1 MILCLVELN
10 RNRNVY
16 TICQYANI
24 KLYDVRRVLYDIYDM
39 VIDMHIIRSD
49 KILIIKYSCVCKR
62 KNYAYQTIFLKKE
75 LIPTVRKNCMMYIT
89 IFMMAHLA
97 LFYFDPTL
105 TLPLAFSYFWLMFL
119 LLYSSSS
126 HHVFCLI

>member
-1 MILCLVELN
+1 MMYEDYCMM
-10 RNRNVY
+10 
-16 TICQYANI
+16 
-24 KLYDVRRVLYDIYDM
+24 YDM

-49 KILIIKYSCVCKR
+49 KILIINILACVREKT
-62 KNYAYQTIFLKKE
+62 NQTIFLKKE

-119 LLYSSSS
+119 LLSSSSS

>member
-1 MILCLVELN
+1 
-10 RNRNVY
+10 
-16 TICQYANI
+16 
-24 KLYDVRRVLYDIYDM
+24 M

-49 KILIIKYSCVCKR
+49 KILMICHIIKYSCVCKR
-62 KNYAYQTIFLKKE
+62 KNYQTIFLKKE
-75 LIPTVRKNCMMYIT
+75 LIHTVRKNCMYIT

>member
-1 MILCLVELN
+1 MS
-10 RNRNVY
+10 
-16 TICQYANI
+16 ICEYKI
-24 KLYDVRRVLYDIYDM
+24 IMYEVLYDM

-62 KNYAYQTIFLKKE
+62 KNYQTIFLKKE
-75 LIPTVRKNCMMYIT
+75 LIHTVRKNCMYIT